1 MLFLGGYTF
10 DHEGM
15 EADSVSLVS
24 TKSTRSE
31 KEAVEL
37 YERELKVKLMENYV
51 GADDSEEAKKRK
63 NSLKRF
69 TSKTNSLKRI
79 FSKKGK

>member
-1 MLFLGGYTF
+1 M
-10 DHEGM
+10 
-15 EADSVSLVS
+15 VS
-24 TKSTRSE
+24 TKSE
-31 KEAVEL
+31 KEAAEY

-51 GADDSEEAKKRK
+51 GPDNKEERKRT

-69 TSKTNSLKRI
+69 SKTNSLKRM